1 MNDDEKMAYIES
13 IFPYKEQ
20 STMIFAYNA
29 FIELLKYQ
37 KEKINN
43 KVVWEC
49 YIKSLKEMMSKDLK
63 ELLNERN

>member
-1 MNDDEKMAYIES
+1 MNDKEKFDFIKS

-20 STMIFAYNA
+20 RTIMFSYTA

-49 YIKSLKEMMSKDLK
+49 YINPLKKMINKDLE
-63 ELLNERN
+63 ELLDERD